1 MERIV
6 VINECAGKAILRNV
20 TYLVSL
26 LAAFYVN
33 YTFIGNGVILQIV
46 FAVLFFVSFGGILSG
61 KVKRMTPR
69 EASEY
74 LAEKYKDGFDE

>member
-1 MERIV
+1 MERLT
-6 VINECAGKAILRNV
+6 VINECAGKSILCNV
-20 TYLVSL
+20 IYLVSL
-26 LAAFYVN
+26 LAAFYMN
-33 YTFIGNGVILQIV
+33 YQFIGNGVILQIV

>member
-33 YTFIGNGVILQIV
+33 YTFIGNGVILQIL
-46 FAVLFFVSFGGILSG
+46 FALLFFVSFGGTLSG
-61 KVKRMTPR
+61 KVKRMAPR
-69 EASEY
+69 EAYEY
-74 LAEKYKDGFDE
+74 LAEKFKDGFDE

>member
-26 LAAFYVN
+26 LAAFYMN
-33 YTFIGNGVILQIV
+33 YQFIGNGVILQIV

>member
-1 MERIV
+1 MERVV

-33 YTFIGNGVILQIV
+33 YTFIGNGVILRIV
-46 FAVLFFVSFGGILSG
+46 VAVLLFVSFGGILSG
-61 KVKRMTPR
+61 KVKRMTPH
-69 EASEY
+69 EAFEY
-74 LAEKYKDGFDE
+74 LAEKLSKE